1 MTVVNIPGDSVEK
14 GDAIIE
20 YSPKYEH
27 DQAAGVQRVVAL
39 VYEQKEKIDTSAM
52 VKFDKVRKKE
62 RKSIKIVFLC
72 NNCRDRSFF
81 RKPFFRKFI
90 MTPHRR
96 CWG

>member
-62 RKSIKIVFLC
+62 RKKESQSKLYFCVITVASYTKLSSKQLEKV
-72 NNCRDRSFF
+72 
-81 RKPFFRKFI
+81 KK
-90 MTPHRR
+90 TH
-96 CWG
+96 W

>member
-62 RKSIKIVFLC
+62 RKKESQSKLYFCVITVGIG
-72 NNCRDRSFF
+72 RSFENRSF
-81 RKPFFRKFI
+81 ENSS
-90 MTPHRR
+90 
-96 CWG
+96 

>member
-52 VKFDKVRKKE
+52 VKFDKVREKE
-62 RKSIKIVFLC
+62 RKKVNQILFLC
-72 NNCRDRSFF
+72 NNCS
-81 RKPFFRKFI
+81 KLYENVI
-90 MTPHRR
+90 ETT
-96 CWG
+96 

>member
-62 RKSIKIVFLC
+62 RKKERFYFCVITVA
-72 NNCRDRSFF
+72 SFT
-81 RKPFFRKFI
+81 KLSLKQPEKVKK
-90 MTPHRR
+90 TH
-96 CWG
+96 W